1 MIEGKRILAI
11 IPARRGSKGLPGKNI
26 RPLAGK
32 PLLAWPI
39 TAAKGSVYVDRI
51 ILSTDD
57 AEFAEIGR
65 RHGAEAPFLRP
76 AELASDNSPSIDFLL
91 HVIDTLEAA
100 GDRYDYVVLLEPTSP
115 LTRSSDVDA
124 ALERLVAAAA
134 RADALVGVAELVT
147 SHPAFAVRIA
157 PDGRIRPF
165 AAAGFDNLPR
175 RQDLE
180 PLFVLDGS
188 IYVSSVAAL
197 RRERGFCH
205 AGTIAY
211 EMARHKALEIDDL
224 VDFVC
229 VEAILNNLDLI
240 ERAES
245 SADRN

>member
-1 MIEGKRILAI
+1 MIEGKRVLAI
-11 IPARRGSKGLPGKNI
+11 VPARRGSKGLPGKNV

-32 PLLAWPI
+32 PLLAWPVE
-39 TAAKGSVYVDRI
+39 AAKGSAYVDRI

-57 AEFAEIGR
+57 ADFAEIGK
-65 RHGAEAPFLRP
+65 RHGAEVPFLRP
-76 AELASDNSPSIDFLL
+76 AELASDDSPSIEFLL
-91 HVIDTLEAA
+91 HVVDTLEEA

-115 LTRSSDVDA
+115 LTQSSDVDA
-124 ALERLVAAAA
+124 ALKLLVSAAVGT
-134 RADALVGVAELVT
+134 DAVVGVAALVT
-147 SHPAFAVRIA
+147 SHPAFALRIA
-157 PDGRIRPF
+157 PDGRITPF
-165 AAAGFDNLPR
+165 AANGFGDLPR

-188 IYVSSVAAL
+188 LYVSTVAAL

-211 EMARHKALEIDDL
+211 ETARHKALEIDDL

-240 ERAES
+240 ERTET
-245 SADRN
+245 SAD